1 MSTAQQTAEVAHPVA
16 KVASVWALVGITS
29 WADLAAALAAFYSLL
44 LIAEWFWKKL
54 ARPFAERQG
63 WLRRLMRRISDKESP
78 NA

>member
-1 MSTAQQTAEVAHPVA
+1 MSTTQQTAEVAHPVI

-44 LIAEWFWKKL
+44 LIVEWLWKKVL
-54 ARPFAERQG
+54 RPCAEARG
-63 WLRRLMRRISDKESP
+63 WLKRPLRRISDKESS